1 MNFVRGGPRYLFL
14 KTENPQFFYQK
25 LKQKFEIEN
34 LDFQSAIQLA
44 TEESVIVFLGDFK
57 NKKLKVEHSNFIL
70 YLNLSATAFMVEIL
84 NNKYLTNELI
94 KITAGPGQ
102 LVVRVPKN
110 GEKIIE
116 EIKANYQA
124 EKLSILAGI
133 NKGNPESTIISF
145 SEDPIKSKLQSLNK
159 VVNNIL
165 VNKNTT
171 LIFEELRRDVIRYI
185 THGLQA
191 HQWSELKINIYD
203 SDELYELEYKRL
215 ITILSD
221 LEAGI
226 ILGESWTKDHAFA
239 LFSITAYQIRIFT
252 FLSALEIKKILF
264 AFEYNN
270 EGQRL
275 VDYDLFQQNNKIS
288 WSQILND
295 NQRYNR
301 KELAFKFR
309 KEILEK
315 LSESAKAKYFNLEA
329 KIKEKSELIN

>member
-14 KTENPQFFYQK
+14 KVEEPGLFYQK
-25 LKQKFEIEN
+25 LRQKFKIEN
-34 LDFQSAIQLA
+34 VDFQSAIKLA
-44 TEESVIVFLGDFK
+44 AEESVIIFLGNFQ
-57 NKKLKVEHSNFIL
+57 NQKLKVENSNFIL
-70 YLNLSATAFMVEIL
+70 YLNLTAAAFMAEIL

-116 EIKANYQA
+116 EIIDNYQA
-124 EKLSILAGI
+124 EKFSILAGI
-133 NKGNPESTIISF
+133 NKGNSESTIISF
-145 SEDPIKSKLQSLNK
+145 SEDPIKSKLNSLNK
-159 VVNNIL
+159 VVNSIL
-165 VNKNTT
+165 ISKDTT
-171 LIFEELRRDVIRYI
+171 LVFEELRRDVIRYI
-185 THGLQA
+185 THGLQD

-270 EGQRL
+270 EGKRL
-275 VDYDLFQQNNKIS
+275 VDYDLFKQNNKIS

-309 KEILEK
+309 KEIIKK
-315 LSESAKAKYFNLEA
+315 LSESAKQKYFSLEA
-329 KIKEKSELIN
+329 EIKEKTN